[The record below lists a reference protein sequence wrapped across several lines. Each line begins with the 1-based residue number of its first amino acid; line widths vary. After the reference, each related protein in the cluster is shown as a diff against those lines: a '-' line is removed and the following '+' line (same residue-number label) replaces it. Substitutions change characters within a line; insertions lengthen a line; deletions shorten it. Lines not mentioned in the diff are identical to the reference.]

1 MKEEISMRKLN
12 KTNIGKSLTMNQN
25 EKTISYLNNYFIYK
39 KIRSPN
45 AKDVSKMM
53 TSAENA
59 QKLGEPDEV
68 SKESLPEKRRVKK
81 YAKKIVLPSK

>member
-1 MKEEISMRKLN
+1 MKEEISMKKLN
-12 KTNIGKSLTMNQN
+12 KTNIGKALTMNQN

-45 AKDVSKMM
+45 AKEVSKMM
-53 TSAENA
+53 TEKSQAS
-59 QKLGEPDEV
+59 KTGEEDEQER
-68 SKESLPEKRRVKK
+68 KSLPEKRRVKK